1 MFVSLVKLIDTHIQ
15 MKGFLKRAISK
26 NVRQPCQADRHTHTE
41 ERFVEKG
48 QSRLNVRHVVLS
60 GCSIQR
66 HREYRFV
73 ERAAS
78 QRPSVSIIRLIDTER
93 GGRFV

>member
-1 MFVSLVKLIDTHIQ
+1 MFVSLVKLIDTY
-15 MKGFLKRAISK
+15 RAG
-26 NVRQPCQADRHTHTE
+26 
-41 ERFVEKG
+41 RFVEKG

-60 GCSIQR
+60 GCSTQR
-66 HREYRFV
+66 HRAYRFV

-78 QRPSVSIIRLIDTER
+78 QRPSASIVRLSDTER